1 MLAICG
7 MMTSAIPSSTTI
19 EESTEV
25 VEQVL
30 SVKPQ
35 LKQKFKRKREIRKN
49 IFGSSQRVCAGF
61 MDISNTPQSNPAIQ
75 IIYSPPGTHF
85 LRLSTS

>member
-35 LKQKFKRKREIRKN
+35 LKQEFKRNREFRK
-49 IFGSSQRVCAGF
+49 IFLEVVNEYAQASWILVIPHRA
-61 MDISNTPQSNPAIQ
+61 TWQSKLFILHQALIF
-75 IIYSPPGTHF
+75 YG
-85 LRLSTS
+85 